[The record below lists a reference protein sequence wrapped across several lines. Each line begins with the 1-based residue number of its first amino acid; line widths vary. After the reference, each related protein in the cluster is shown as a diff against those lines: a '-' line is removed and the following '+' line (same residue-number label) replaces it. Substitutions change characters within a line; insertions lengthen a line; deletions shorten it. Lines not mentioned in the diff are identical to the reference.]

1 MAARK
6 KRNGRTQ
13 SKPKQLP
20 TWHGCS
26 LSHSATWL
34 TQKWEFQLDRG
45 RIVYYDSAFAMR
57 CAMIELRQWK
67 IDKFCSSHG
76 TVDTSRFFWRTQKDT
91 PKILLTCNSHAQDK
105 LNWSKGSKHL
115 GSHVTQCNKVEQANQ
130 EKNEKPAPSFKKKN
144 RHISRYIICKAL
156 GPT

>member
-1 MAARK
+1 MAPRK
-6 KRNGRTQ
+6 KKERQ
-13 SKPKQLP
+13 DPKQAKAIAHV
-20 TWHGCS
+20 TWMLLVAS
-26 LSHSATWL
+26 SRVTS
-34 TQKWEFQLDRG
+34 QKWEFQLNRG

-115 GSHVTQCNKVEQANQ
+115 GSA
-130 EKNEKPAPSFKKKN
+130 
-144 RHISRYIICKAL
+144 RHAVQ
-156 GPT
+156 